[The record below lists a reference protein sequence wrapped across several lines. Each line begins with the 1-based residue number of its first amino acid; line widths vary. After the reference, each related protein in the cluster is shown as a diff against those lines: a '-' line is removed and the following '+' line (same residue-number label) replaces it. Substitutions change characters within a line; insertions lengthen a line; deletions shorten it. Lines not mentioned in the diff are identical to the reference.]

1 MCVCVRGGGAC
12 LCERN
17 RAAEQGVS
25 LLVCEAH
32 RVSIELGVM
41 ATACNWIRDNRALV
55 CLSLAPSPIS
65 RAPLCL
71 LPCLPST
78 GLCERLCLLALPVP
92 TTCPLRSRESCIQER
107 GPLVC
112 SVQFSRSLMS
122 DSLQSH
128 GLQHA
133 RPSCPSP
140 TPGVYPNSGPL
151 SR

>member
-17 RAAEQGVS
+17 RAAEQGVT

-78 GLCERLCLLALPVP
+78 GLCERLCLLASPVP
-92 TTCPLRSRESCIQER
+92 TTCPLGSREARIQER

-112 SVQFSRSLMS
+112 SVQFSSVAHRCLTLCDPMDRS
-122 DSLQSH
+122 
-128 GLQHA
+128 
-133 RPSCPSP
+133 
-140 TPGVYPNSGPL
+140 TPGLPVHHQLPESTQTHVH
-151 SR
+151 